1 MAMGM
6 DIFMTTIVN
15 TRFLGKTFFQTN
27 YQARSSIVQLKEGL
41 SVNLKKGSP
50 ISKNSD
56 QNVMK
61 ICDIDIIPSETH
73 KVVRNLALIV

>member
-1 MAMGM
+1 
-6 DIFMTTIVN
+6 MTTIVKMHL
-15 TRFLGKTFFQTN
+15 RGKTFFLTN
-27 YQARSSIVQLKEGL
+27 YQDRSSIVQLREDL

-56 QNVMK
+56 RNVMK

-73 KVVRNLALIV
+73 KVMRDLALII